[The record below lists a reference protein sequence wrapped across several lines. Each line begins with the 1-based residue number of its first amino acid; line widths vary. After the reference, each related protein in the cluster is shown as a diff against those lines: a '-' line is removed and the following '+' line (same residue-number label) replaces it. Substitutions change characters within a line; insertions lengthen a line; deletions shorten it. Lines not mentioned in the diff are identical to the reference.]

1 MTSKSSVRVSQ
12 ISYVIQQIKNY
23 ICVHIESVYHNHQL
37 FSRKQGYFKNLLS
50 SERMLNFVRTNHN
63 LLEIVLVLQYFQ

>member
-50 SERMLNFVRTNHN
+50 N
-63 LLEIVLVLQYFQ
+63 LLRQLNASIHANTLIY

>member
-23 ICVHIESVYHNHQL
+23 ICVHIEWVYHNHQL

-50 SERMLNFVRTNHN
+50 SVIELIFNPNRVTVSGH
-63 LLEIVLVLQYFQ
+63 